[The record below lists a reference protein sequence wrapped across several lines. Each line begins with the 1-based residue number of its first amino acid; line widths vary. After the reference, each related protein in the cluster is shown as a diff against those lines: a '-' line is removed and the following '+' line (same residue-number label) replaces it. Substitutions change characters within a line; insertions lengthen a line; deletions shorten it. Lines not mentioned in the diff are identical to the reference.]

1 MGGMTVSIDCRM
13 IDASGIGVYL
23 RGCLPHLL
31 ATGYGF
37 LLIGRRER
45 LESFAAG
52 AAGAANVR
60 VLDCAVPPFSVRGT
74 LLFPSRLLRQ
84 INRTDVFYS
93 PHFSVPAGLRVP
105 VYTTIHD
112 IIFPDMPELCSR
124 AGLAARM
131 MFYRRAFAR
140 SSAVFTV
147 SRFSAS
153 RIARH
158 LGRGTPV
165 VVTYTAARDGLM
177 SAPPSGARKR
187 RVILFV
193 GNIKRH
199 KGLDCLLTAFFAARK
214 EGLDYSLV
222 IAGERDRFRSK
233 DGGALARLAAEGAP
247 ARSSKRDGAEADA
260 ERGRVI
266 FTGAVSEERLTRL
279 FDEAALLVQP
289 SLYEG
294 FGLPP
299 LEALVR
305 GTPAL
310 VSDIE
315 VFREVYAD
323 FPVSFFR
330 AGDSANLKR
339 KLLTLLVG
347 GLQSV
352 ALPPELRERYTFAK
366 TAAII
371 MKTLEGH

>member
-45 LESFAAG
+45 LESFVAG

-84 INRTDVFYS
+84 INRTDAFYS
-93 PHFSVPAGLRVP
+93 PHFSVPAGIRVP

-153 RIARH
+153 RIIHH
-158 LGRGTPV
+158 LGSATPIV
-165 VVTYTAARDGLM
+165 ITYVAARDEYLQA
-177 SAPPSGARKR
+177 APSLVRKKNI
-187 RVILFV
+187 ILFV
-193 GNIKRH
+193 GNIKKH
-199 KGLDCLLTAFFAARK
+199 KGLSYLLEAFFAARN

-222 IAGERDRFRSK
+222 IVGEKDRFRSK
-233 DGGALARLAAEGAP
+233 DDDVLTRLAEEGLTE
-247 ARSSKRDGAEADA
+247 DGLHEETGGGSRA
-260 ERGRVI
+260 RVI
-266 FTGAVSEERLTRL
+266 FTGFVTEERLKRL

-294 FGLPP
+294 FGFPP

-330 AGDSANLKR
+330 AGDSADLKR

-347 GLQSV
+347 GPQSV
-352 ALPPELRERYTFAK
+352 TLPPELRERYTFAK